1 MAVTETMATP
11 SGATVGERAGW
22 RGRGRASF
30 YSGMAPLGHFGRQP
44 APEVALAE
52 AWDVGKEGQ
61 AQARLEVASDA

>member
-1 MAVTETMATP
+1 
-11 SGATVGERAGW
+11 
-22 RGRGRASF
+22 
-30 YSGMAPLGHFGRQP
+30 MAPLGHFGRQP